1 MNHPLVALV
10 DELTKQAV
18 MRFRNEDI
26 ARVQRVCRK
35 ATRELN
41 IDIECPLPVW
51 DSQNMGVAFRR
62 VSSEMVG
69 GKRRQMKRT
78 ATFVLDQS
86 EMEDEDA
93 IGRKATIAIDAITF
107 EIMSQAREMKDGRP
121 ETANVH
127 DNAG

>member
-1 MNHPLVALV
+1 MNHPLIALV

-107 EIMSQAREMKDGRP
+107 EIMSQAREMKDGRK
-121 ETANVH
+121 ETQVH